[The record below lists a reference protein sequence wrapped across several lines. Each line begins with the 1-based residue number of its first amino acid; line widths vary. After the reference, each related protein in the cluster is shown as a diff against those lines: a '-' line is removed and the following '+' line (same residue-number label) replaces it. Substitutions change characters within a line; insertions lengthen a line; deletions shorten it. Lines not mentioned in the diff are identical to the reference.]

1 MLHGFLS
8 SSAQWQDNLAA
19 LQRVCKPVTIELWG
33 HGQSPAPT
41 DPQSYAPERYVE
53 QLEAIRREL
62 GVAQWFLCGY
72 SIGAGMT
79 IRYAHCFPEHVVG
92 HVFTN
97 SSSGFADETLAA
109 QWLADSEATA
119 EAIITGGGDAIRRI
133 AVHPR
138 FAKRLP
144 KPVYDAL
151 NADAEHLV
159 PLAVANT
166 LRYTTPY
173 ASVREIAPHN
183 PKPALLCHGA
193 KEKRFFKSK
202 SWAEQHMANLTVV
215 ELDAGHAVNMEDA
228 EGFNTALSAF
238 IQQHQP

>member
-41 DPQSYAPERYVE
+41 DAQSYAPERYVE

-97 SSSGFADETLAA
+97 SSSSSRCALKPNERYLRS
-109 QWLADSEATA
+109 LLSEQVVCVQTRVACQGMLCVPNS
-119 EAIITGGGDAIRRI
+119 E
-133 AVHPR
+133 
-138 FAKRLP
+138 LP
-144 KPVYDAL
+144 KLNLPRTFCRAL
-151 NADAEHLV
+151 FV
-159 PLAVANT
+159 SPLGLAPNPGVRFPARTLSFAAVSGCVDGGRSGNCSAGCV
-166 LRYTTPY
+166 LQR
-173 ASVREIAPHN
+173 AP
-183 PKPALLCHGA
+183 
-193 KEKRFFKSK
+193 
-202 SWAEQHMANLTVV
+202 
-215 ELDAGHAVNMEDA
+215 
-228 EGFNTALSAF
+228 
-238 IQQHQP
+238 

>member
-19 LQRVCKPVTIELWG
+19 LQQVCTPVTIELWG
-33 HGQSPAPT
+33 HGKSPAPE
-41 DPQSYAPERYVE
+41 DAQSYAPHSYVE
-53 QLEAIRREL
+53 QLEAIRQKL

-79 IRYAHCFPEHVVG
+79 IRYADCYPERVLG
-92 HVFTN
+92 HAFTN
-97 SSSGFADETLAA
+97 SSSGFAEETLIE

-119 EAIITGGGDAIRRI
+119 EAIIAGGGDAIRRI

-144 KPVYDAL
+144 NPIYDAL

-159 PLAVANT
+159 PVAVANT

-173 ASVREIAPHN
+173 ASVRDIAPYN
-183 PKPALLCHGA
+183 PRPALLCHGA
-193 KEKRFFKSK
+193 RETRFFASK

-215 ELDAGHAVNMEDA
+215 ELEAGHAVNMEDA
-228 EGFNTALSAF
+228 EGFNAALSSF